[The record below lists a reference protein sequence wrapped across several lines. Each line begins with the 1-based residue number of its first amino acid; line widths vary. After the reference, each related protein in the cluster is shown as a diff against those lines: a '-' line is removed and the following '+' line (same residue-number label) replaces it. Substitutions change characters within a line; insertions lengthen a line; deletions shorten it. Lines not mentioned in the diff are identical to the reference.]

1 MLQLATKRLQS
12 ELKKD
17 WSSPSGE
24 RASFGLVGTKNLF
37 EWLVYIR
44 GPEGC
49 PLYAGQV
56 FHLKFLFSEEYPM
69 EPPEV
74 VFTRQGGASGI
85 PIHPHIYSN
94 GHICLDILYAHGD
107 GGWSPAL
114 TASKVALSIVSMLA
128 SNSEKRRP
136 EGDDEYCKS
145 IGSMSA
151 KDSYWSFDDDTV

>member
-1 MLQLATKRLQS
+1 MLQLATRRLQG

-17 WSSPSGE
+17 WSSPCNE
-24 RASFGLVGTKNLF
+24 HDSFGLVGTKNLF

-44 GPEGC
+44 CPEES
-49 PLYAGQV
+49 PLYAGEV

-69 EPPEV
+69 EPPDV
-74 VFTRQGGASGI
+74 VFTLQGGASGI
-85 PIHPHIYSN
+85 PVHPHVYSN
-94 GHICLDILYAHGD
+94 GHICLDILYSHGD

-114 TASKVALSIVSMLA
+114 TASKVVLSIVSMLA

-136 EGDDEYCKS
+136 EGDAEYS
-145 IGSMSA
+145 ERTGTLSA